1 MQSHMV
7 RVWDPL
13 VRIGHWLLA
22 VGFVVAYL
30 TEDDFETLH
39 VWAGYLVGAIVVVR
53 VIWGF
58 VGPRHARF
66 ADFAYTPRLVFSYLM
81 ALLRGGS
88 KRYLGHSPAGGAMAI
103 ALLGMLAATTFTGLA
118 HLAYEDNAGPLAP
131 WFGPA
136 ASLSFVGAARASDND
151 DDDTHEGREKRGEGG
166 HDSLYEEAHEVL
178 ANLTLL
184 LVILHIGGVALASF
198 AHRENLVRAMVTGR
212 KRAP

>member
-88 KRYLGHSPAGGAMAI
+88 KRYLGHSPAGGARTTRARWRPGSGLRRLYPSSAPPGPPTTTTTIRMRGGRSA
-103 ALLGMLAATTFTGLA
+103 ARAATT
-118 HLAYEDNAGPLAP
+118 
-131 WFGPA
+131 
-136 ASLSFVGAARASDND
+136 ASTRRP
-151 DDDTHEGREKRGEGG
+151 TKCWP
-166 HDSLYEEAHEVL
+166 
-178 ANLTLL
+178 
-184 LVILHIGGVALASF
+184 I
-198 AHRENLVRAMVTGR
+198 
-212 KRAP
+212 